1 MSELDEFIELLVN
14 INKPQVVLW
23 LYNYIQARGYSKP
36 EALLYSLEIVDTQKA
51 VILP

>member
-1 MSELDEFIELLVN
+1 MTELDKFVDLLVN

-36 EALLYSLEIVDTQKA
+36 EALLCSLEIIDAQKA
-51 VILP
+51 VIL